1 MIGIERFFHLVL
13 SRTVPI
19 SVVPALL
26 VLLAALTF
34 SCGEQRRYETLKF
47 FFDGVEE
54 PETMAA
60 PERFVDSNLPVS
72 AQESQGP
79 TWYVHEPR
87 KDCTNCH
94 DTQRQSR
101 AGGRAYLIESV
112 PQLCYECHDD
122 FTVSASNVHGP
133 VAVGVCL
140 ECHNPHKSQF
150 RYLLEKPIPELCY
163 ICHDIKA
170 IESIPAHF
178 VRKLSSCNDCHD
190 SHASRESPL
199 LKEGAR
205 KLSEERAV
213 SAPVR
218 SAREPSMQQQA
229 ASQERSVGTEK
240 DNSELRK
247 RKQEIADIFYKSM
260 DLYREGRLVEAREG
274 LVAVLNSGLIPQ
286 AMGRTIFGY
295 ISDIDERLAERKK

>member
-1 MIGIERFFHLVL
+1 
-13 SRTVPI
+13 
-19 SVVPALL
+19 L

-34 SCGEQRRYETLKF
+34 SCDEQRRYETLKF

-54 PETMAA
+54 PESMAA
-60 PERFVDSNLPVS
+60 PGRFVDSNLPI
-72 AQESQGP
+72 ATPESQGP

-94 DTQRQSR
+94 DTKRQSR
-101 AGGRAYLIESV
+101 ADGRAYLISSV

-122 FTVSASNVHGP
+122 FAVSASNVHGP

-140 ECHNPHKSQF
+140 ECHNPHKSQL

-163 ICHDIKA
+163 ICHDTEA
-170 IESIPAHF
+170 IESIPEHF
-178 VRKLSSCNDCHD
+178 VRGLSSCNDCHD
-190 SHASRESPL
+190 SHASRERYL

-205 KLSEERAV
+205 RLSENRALSATERSMEEPA
-213 SAPVR
+213 ARPQGPPVR
-218 SAREPSMQQQA
+218 AEEDRP
-229 ASQERSVGTEK
+229 
-240 DNSELRK
+240 ELRK
-247 RKQEIADIFYKSM
+247 RKQKIADIFYKSM

-274 LVAVLNSGLIPQ
+274 FVAVLNSGLIPQ
-286 AMGRTIFGY
+286 AMARTILGY